1 MYKWLSLIL
10 ITLTLTACSN
20 EEKESDK
27 LLSDYKKQQLDKA
40 KQVEQEVQKRV
51 ENLDQQLKEAT
62 EGEQEDQPNLNE
74 L

>member
-10 ITLTLTACSN
+10 LTLTLTACSN

-40 KQVEQEVQKRV
+40 KQVKQEMQNRV
-51 ENLDQQLKEAT
+51 DNLDQQLKEAT
-62 EGEQEDQPNLNE
+62 ENKEEDQPN
-74 L
+74 

>member
-10 ITLTLTACSN
+10 ITITLTACSS

-40 KQVEQEVQKRV
+40 KQVEQEMQNRV
-51 ENLDQQLKEAT
+51 DNLDQQLKEAT
-62 EGEQEDQPNLNE
+62 ENKEEDQPN
-74 L
+74 

>member
-27 LLSDYKKQQLDKA
+27 LLSDYKKHQLDKA
-40 KQVEQEVQKRV
+40 KQVEQEMQKRV
-51 ENLDQQLKEAT
+51 DNLDQQLKDAT
-62 EGEQEDQPNLNE
+62 ENKEEDQPN
-74 L
+74 

>member
-40 KQVEQEVQKRV
+40 AQVEQEIQNRV
-51 ENLDQQLKEAT
+51 DNLDQQLKEAT
-62 EGEQEDQPNLNE
+62 ERKEEDQPN
-74 L
+74 